1 MPEDLAAYARRIIDA
16 HVYMTLATADAQGR
30 PWATPV
36 WFAHE
41 DHTRFVWVSRP
52 ERRHSRN
59 LAARAQAGI
68 VIFDSTPRPQ
78 GVPEAVYV
86 DAEVA
91 LPAEADEERCV
102 EIFDC
107 CSEAL
112 GWPGLTVE
120 EARPP
125 AALRVY
131 RATAFALFVLDENDD
146 RIAVEL
152 GEP

>member
-1 MPEDLAAYARRIIDA
+1 MPDLAAHARRIIDA

-30 PWATPV
+30 PWASPV

-59 LAARAQAGI
+59 LAARPHAGI
-68 VIFDSTPRPQ
+68 VIFDSTPQPQ

-86 DAEVA
+86 DAEAEQVT
-91 LPAEADEERCV
+91 EADEERCV
-102 EIFDC
+102 EIFSRR
-107 CSEAL
+107 SETL
-112 GWPGLTVE
+112 GWPGVTVE
-120 EARPP
+120 DVRPP

-152 GEP
+152 G

>member
-1 MPEDLAAYARRIIDA
+1 MPDLAAYARRIIDA

-30 PWATPV
+30 PWASPV

-59 LAARAQAGI
+59 LAARPHASI

-86 DAEVA
+86 DAEAEQVA
-91 LPAEADEERCV
+91 ESDEERCV
-102 EIFDC
+102 EIFSRR
-107 CSEAL
+107 SEAL

-120 EARPP
+120 EVRPP
-125 AALRVY
+125 AALRAY
-131 RATAFALFVLDENDD
+131 RATAFGLFVLDENDD
-146 RIAVEL
+146 RVAVDL
-152 GEP
+152 G